1 MKKISNVLKAI
12 DWKKVSPSVWARYI
26 VGVVA
31 TINMIFTAL
40 GCNPIPYSEDKLYI
54 VVSSILQLVVI
65 FMNTYMNNS
74 TSGEAI
80 TADQIMYLLKSGL
93 IEIDDMVKLIDSV
106 NKGTYKKPDLT
117 EDTNTN
123 TTDDDE
129 GPEFTDAPLSEDD
142 IDKILDEDKSSN

>member
-1 MKKISNVLKAI
+1 MKKFLNVLKSI

-65 FMNTYMNNS
+65 FMNTYMNNA
-74 TSGEAI
+74 TSKEAI
-80 TADQIMYLLKSGL
+80 TSDEIMYLLKNGL
-93 IEIDDMVKLIDSV
+93 IQIDDMRKLIDSV
-106 NKGTYKKPDLT
+106 NDGTYKRPDVV
-117 EDTNTN
+117 
-123 TTDDDE
+123 DE
-129 GPEFTDAPLSEDD
+129 IKKETPEFKEDD
-142 IDKILDEDKSSN
+142 QAVTNNEIDKILENEDEYKG